1 MHFSLVDRVI
11 ERAPGRIVT
20 LKQVTAAEEY
30 LQDHFP
36 TFPILP
42 GVMMVEALVQAA
54 RLLAEQEGLG
64 RRLVLGTA
72 RGVKYGAMVRP
83 GEALRVEVT
92 RHGEPNADGSV
103 EFKATGMALAPG
115 GPEGGKTAVSG
126 RLTLRPVRL
135 GHA

>member
-1 MHFSLVDRVI
+1 MHFCLVDRVI

-64 RRLVLGTA
+64 RRLVLGMA

-83 GEALRVEVT
+83 GETLRVEVV
-92 RHGEPNADGSV
+92 RHGERGADGSV
-103 EFKATGMALAPG
+103 EFKATGTALTAG

-135 GHA
+135 GHG

>member
-1 MHFSLVDRVI
+1 MHFCLVDRVI
-11 ERAPGRIVT
+11 ERGPGRIVT

-64 RRLVLGTA
+64 RRLVLGA
-72 RGVKYGAMVRP
+72 AKGVKYGAMIRP
-83 GEALRVEVT
+83 GEALRVEVV
-92 RHGEPNADGSV
+92 RHGEPGADGAV
-103 EFKATGMALAPG
+103 EFKASGTALGTGGEA
-115 GPEGGKTAVSG
+115 GKTAVSG

-135 GHA
+135 GPD